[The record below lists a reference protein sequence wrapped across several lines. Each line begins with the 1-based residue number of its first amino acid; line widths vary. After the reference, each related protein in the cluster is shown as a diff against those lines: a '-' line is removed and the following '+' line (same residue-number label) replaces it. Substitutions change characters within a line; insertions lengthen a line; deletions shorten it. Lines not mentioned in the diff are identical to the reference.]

1 MNETKWE
8 QSARASCHASP
19 LDAII
24 IPMATE
30 PLVSWSAPEHLYVEK
45 RQDWYWAVG
54 IVTLAL
60 AAVAFI
66 FGNVITGIFIIV
78 AAVALVLH
86 ASRPP
91 KIVSYEIN
99 DRGIMADNVLYPFLT
114 LESFWIPHDE
124 FPPKLIVKSRK
135 LFMPYI
141 VIYIDEVDPENVREI
156 MLTYIAETEHRESIL
171 KHILERLG
179 F

>member
-1 MNETKWE
+1 
-8 QSARASCHASP
+8 
-19 LDAII
+19 
-24 IPMATE
+24 MATE
-30 PLVSWSAPEHLYVEK
+30 ALISWNAPDHIYTEK
-45 RQDWYWAVG
+45 RPDWYWSVG
-54 IVTLAL
+54 IITLAL

-66 FGNVITGIFIIV
+66 LGNLITGIFVIV

-91 KIVSYEIN
+91 QTIAYEIN
-99 DRGIMADNVLYPFLT
+99 DRGIMANEVFYPFLT

-124 FPPKLIVKSRK
+124 LPPKLIIKSRK

-141 VIYIDEVDPENVREI
+141 IIYIDEIDPERVREV
-156 MLTYIAETEHRESIL
+156 MLTYIAETMHHESTL
-171 KHILERLG
+171 KHLLERFG